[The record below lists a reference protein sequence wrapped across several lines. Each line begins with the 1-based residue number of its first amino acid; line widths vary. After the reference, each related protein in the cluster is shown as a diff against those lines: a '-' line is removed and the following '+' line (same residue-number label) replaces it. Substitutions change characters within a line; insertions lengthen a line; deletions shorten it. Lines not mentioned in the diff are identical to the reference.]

1 MSRLPTRGAREASAS
16 MRKFMEY
23 RASALQATRQA
34 YLDTLVI
41 TLLESATYEEGYASH
56 QEAYESGILD
66 ATRAA
71 KNWIE
76 GFPNETTGGLA
87 S

>member
-16 MRKFMEY
+16 MRKFMEI
-23 RASALQATRQA
+23 RAARARGTRQA
-34 YLDTLVI
+34 YLNTLVPTI
-41 TLLESATYEEGYASH
+41 LDVDDYVEGYASTR
-56 QEAYESGILD
+56 EAYEAGILD

-71 KNWIE
+71 KNWVE
-76 GFPNETTGGLA
+76 GFPNETI